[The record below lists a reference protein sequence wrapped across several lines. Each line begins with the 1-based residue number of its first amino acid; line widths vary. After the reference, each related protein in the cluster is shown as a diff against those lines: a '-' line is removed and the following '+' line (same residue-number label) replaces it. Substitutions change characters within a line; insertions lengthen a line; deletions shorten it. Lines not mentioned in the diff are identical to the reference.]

1 VSLTAAVFS
10 LLSQTTENRK
20 VEARKPLIFRGPIF
34 GFYRQNPT
42 LRQSPLGLY
51 AQARE
56 SVVCNTGYKFSV
68 ILLIPQS
75 SPRQYLSAP
84 SAMLRCAD
92 ITGRALE
99 YRRGKMH
106 EDSGVF
112 LRGSRGQR
120 GALRRGWYGKF
131 AGILQGKIRQR
142 VSSVRILMTVVC
154 EGNIR

>member
-1 VSLTAAVFS
+1 
-10 LLSQTTENRK
+10 
-20 VEARKPLIFRGPIF
+20 
-34 GFYRQNPT
+34 
-42 LRQSPLGLY
+42 
-51 AQARE
+51 
-56 SVVCNTGYKFSV
+56 
-68 ILLIPQS
+68 
-75 SPRQYLSAP
+75 
-84 SAMLRCAD
+84 
-92 ITGRALE
+92 
-99 YRRGKMH
+99 MH